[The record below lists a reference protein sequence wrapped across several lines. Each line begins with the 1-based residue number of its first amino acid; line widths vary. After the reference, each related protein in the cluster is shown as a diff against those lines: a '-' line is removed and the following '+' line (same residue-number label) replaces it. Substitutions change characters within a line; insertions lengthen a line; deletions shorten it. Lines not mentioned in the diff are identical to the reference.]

1 MTDPSDDT
9 DQLVDVD
16 PSTIAG
22 PIEALLLMATEPM
35 SAAELAQALDVP
47 KPAVWAALESLQRF
61 YDERKGSRKSGQ
73 KTNQA
78 GSGREGLARSTT
90 ESHG

>member
-1 MTDPSDDT
+1 LHP
-9 DQLVDVD
+9 DQ
-16 PSTIAG
+16 
-22 PIEALLLMATEPM
+22 
-35 SAAELAQALDVP
+35 
-47 KPAVWAALESLQRF
+47 WLQRF